1 MPLSRLVGKRACS
14 ATCMLT
20 ALKACASTPGRS
32 RLCSAG
38 RRASNRGLSLRCRFP
53 NNIVGRVNVG
63 GGLPPI
69 AADQLTIIW
78 LTHCYRGQ
86 APSHRR
92 YVVPVRMA
100 LTPTRPRTH
109 IHPHRQHQNAAF
121 HNHLPVAVHV
131 QHRHAVIQAGNHQR
145 PQQCAIYRA
154 GAAAH

>member
-1 MPLSRLVGKRACS
+1 
-14 ATCMLT
+14 
-20 ALKACASTPGRS
+20 
-32 RLCSAG
+32 
-38 RRASNRGLSLRCRFP
+38 
-53 NNIVGRVNVG
+53 VG

-109 IHPHRQHQNAAF
+109 IHPHPNAAF
-121 HNHLPVAVHV
+121 HNLPVTVHI
-131 QHRHAVIQAGNHQR
+131 QHRHAVIQASGKKSLFGDMQAYGTEGVRFYTKQKSIMQR
-145 PQQCAIYRA
+145 WSESIEQ
-154 GAAAH
+154 GAEFAMPVSK